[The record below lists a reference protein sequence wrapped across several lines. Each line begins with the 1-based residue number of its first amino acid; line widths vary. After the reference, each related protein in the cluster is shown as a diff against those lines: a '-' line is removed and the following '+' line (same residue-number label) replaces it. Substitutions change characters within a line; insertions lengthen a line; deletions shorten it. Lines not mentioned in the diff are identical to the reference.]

1 MKSDLI
7 ETGKIINTHG
17 INGELRLQPWADSPV
32 FLTEFEFFFIDEI
45 PFKVLSS
52 KVHKSFVIVK
62 LDGINSIDDAVR
74 MKNKTVFVK
83 RDDIKLEEG
92 KNLIIDLIGL
102 AAIDANSNEKLG
114 VITDVLPLPAHNVY
128 VIKGEREILIP
139 AVPEFVTETNINE
152 GYIKFNLIEGL

>member
-102 AAIDANSNEKLG
+102 TAIDANSNEKLG